1 LSKINLHG
9 ISLKLLKKLI
19 KLFFQIMLCP
29 TAIRVLGNA
38 LFGKF
43 FMAYFKF
50 GFFKETLFVLIEFLE
65 FTFSFRVTFAV
76 TWRGFAVAV
85 RWEELFFLRKKS
97 DLFLN

>member
-1 LSKINLHG
+1 MPCLVNFSWH
-9 ISLKLLKKLI
+9 ISNS
-19 KLFFQIMLCP
+19 
-29 TAIRVLGNA
+29 V
-38 LFGKF
+38 
-43 FMAYFKF
+43 
-50 GFFKETLFVLIEFLE
+50 FFKETLFVLIEFLE